1 MGSAVIFGVV
11 VMIAGL
17 NVTLFAN
24 ATKQPQTLSRG
35 WGDNIIWVQTYE
47 EGLHKAME
55 SQKPLMVI
63 HHLEECQYSQALKNA
78 FAADPHV
85 QKMAAE
91 DFIMLNLLHETSD
104 KNLAPDGYY
113 VPRIIFIDP
122 SMIVRADIAGKYSNR
137 LYAYEPE
144 DMDMLKINM
153 RAAKQLLHTEL

>member
-1 MGSAVIFGVV
+1 MGSAVIFGMV
-11 VMIAGL
+11 VMVAGL
-17 NVTLFAN
+17 NVTLSAN
-24 ATKQPQTLSRG
+24 ATNQPQTLSRG
-35 WGDNIIWVQTYE
+35 WGDGIIWVQTLE
-47 EGLHKAME
+47 EGLYKAMA

-63 HHLEECQYSQALKNA
+63 HHLEDCQYSQALKKA
-78 FAADPHV
+78 FAADQHI

-122 SMIVRADIAGKYSNR
+122 SYIVRADIAGRYNNR

-144 DMDMLKINM
+144 DIYLLKQNM
-153 RAAKQLLHTEL
+153 KAAKKLLHTEL